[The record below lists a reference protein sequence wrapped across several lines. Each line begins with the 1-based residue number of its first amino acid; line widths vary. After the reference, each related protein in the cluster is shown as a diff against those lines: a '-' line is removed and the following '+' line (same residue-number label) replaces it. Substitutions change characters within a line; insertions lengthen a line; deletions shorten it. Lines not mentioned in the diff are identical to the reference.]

1 MYSNEG
7 LEVYIL
13 GVMEKGICLLLFKI
27 FLLLNEYILKENFK
41 NWVCFKFSVDDIYVW
56 YYRIMLNCLISKL

>member
-27 FLLLNEYILKENFK
+27 FLLLNEYILKDNFK
-41 NWVCFKFSVDDIYVW
+41 DWVCFKFNVDDIYVW
-56 YYRIMLNCLISKL
+56 